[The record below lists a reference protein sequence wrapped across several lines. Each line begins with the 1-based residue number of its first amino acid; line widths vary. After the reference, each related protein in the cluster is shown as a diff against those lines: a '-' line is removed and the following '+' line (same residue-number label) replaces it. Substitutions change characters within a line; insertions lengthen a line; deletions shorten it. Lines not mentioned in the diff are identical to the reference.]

1 MSSSLRR
8 ILPDTP
14 LARRL
19 ALQSVL
25 FKTGDG
31 TFATGSAV
39 FFTQV
44 VGLSIAQVGL
54 GLTLAGAVSMIT
66 AIPAGRLVDRLGPRR
81 IWAWG
86 SLLCAIVFAAWP
98 FVGGFGTFVALT
110 MVYEI
115 VENTADAARRTYVLD
130 VVPEAERVK
139 TQAYVYSAMNTGSTI
154 GAMIGGISL
163 AFNDLTLMRWLPLL
177 TVVMFAVNAF
187 FVTRLPKAPHDL
199 RTETAHHKP
208 DGPSAL
214 RNRPWMVL
222 QFCMGTLWTNQTLL
236 SVLIPLWLVEE
247 TDSPHWLLAWLFGTN
262 TILCIVLPQFTSV
275 GVRTV
280 KDAVRRCHWSAAFFV
295 LSCLITMITH
305 STTGVITGAL
315 VWLGH
320 LTVTGAELAVGS
332 AGWSFQSDLM
342 DPRRRGEYQS
352 VTSLFQALGN
362 RWAPAVYTWLAM
374 AWTHVGWL
382 AIAAFPVAAAL
393 AMGPAAHAC
402 ERFLEAHDINPAP
415 ANDDVEVVP
424 A

>member
-1 MSSSLRR
+1 MSSTLRR

-31 TFATGSAV
+31 TFITGSAV

-54 GLTLAGAVSMIT
+54 GLTLAGVASMIT
-66 AIPAGRLVDRLGPRR
+66 AIPAGRLIDRLGPRR
-81 IWAWG
+81 LWAYG
-86 SLLCAIVFAAWP
+86 SLLCGVVFAAWP
-98 FVGGFGTFVALT
+98 YVGGFASFVAVT
-110 MVYEI
+110 MLYEI
-115 VENTADAARRTYVLD
+115 VENTADAARRTYILD
-130 VVPEAERVK
+130 VVPEPDRVR

-163 AFNDLTLMRWLPLL
+163 AFDNLTVMRWLPLL
-177 TVVMFAVNAF
+177 TVVMFVINAG
-187 FVTRLPKAPHDL
+187 FVTRLPRAPHDL
-199 RTETAHHKP
+199 RPAGGHPRPH
-208 DGPSAL
+208 GPPAL

-236 SVLIPLWLVEE
+236 SVLIPLWLVKE

-262 TILCIVLPQFTSV
+262 TILCIVLPQFTSA

-280 KDAVRRCHWSAAFFV
+280 GDAIRRCYWSAGFFV
-295 LSCLITMITH
+295 VSCLITMVTH
-305 STTGVITGAL
+305 STTGIITGAL

-320 LTVTGAELAVGS
+320 LTVTAAELATGS
-332 AGWSFQSDLM
+332 AGWAFQSDLM

-352 VTSLFQALGN
+352 VATLFGALGN
-362 RWAPAVYTWLAM
+362 RWAPALYTWLAM
-374 AWTHVGWL
+374 TWTHLGWM
-382 AIAAFPVAAAL
+382 AIAVFPVAAAL
-393 AMGPAAHAC
+393 VMGPAARGC
-402 ERFLEAHDINPAP
+402 QRFLTEHAILPTSDGEDLAV
-415 ANDDVEVVP
+415 AN